1 MHEEE
6 SRTWVLCLSPTSDCP
21 VEFCGS
27 EEEME
32 KAGLSLLKRYM
43 KHSGISSLT
52 VWTGYSWRK
61 HGEPYCTITESGMKG
76 VPA

>member
-1 MHEEE
+1 MHPDR
-6 SRTWVLCLSPTSDCP
+6 SRTWILCPSTSQECP
-21 VEFCGS
+21 VEFCGT

-32 KAGLSLLKRYM
+32 KAGIGLLKRYM
-43 KHSGISSLT
+43 EHSMVSSLT

-61 HGEPYCTITESGMKG
+61 HGEPYCMITESGRKG